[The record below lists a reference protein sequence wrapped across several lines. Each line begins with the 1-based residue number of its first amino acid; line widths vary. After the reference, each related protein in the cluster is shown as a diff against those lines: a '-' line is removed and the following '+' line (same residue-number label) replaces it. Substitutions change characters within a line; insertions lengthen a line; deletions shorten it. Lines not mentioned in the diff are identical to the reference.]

1 MKWFF
6 DYNIM
11 IRIKGIMGMGKV
23 NTLVHLMSS
32 ECLSHYMNVFINA
45 TPMPTNYMD
54 SHFVAFRES
63 HLKMAGVN

>member
-1 MKWFF
+1 
-6 DYNIM
+6 
-11 IRIKGIMGMGKV
+11 MGKV